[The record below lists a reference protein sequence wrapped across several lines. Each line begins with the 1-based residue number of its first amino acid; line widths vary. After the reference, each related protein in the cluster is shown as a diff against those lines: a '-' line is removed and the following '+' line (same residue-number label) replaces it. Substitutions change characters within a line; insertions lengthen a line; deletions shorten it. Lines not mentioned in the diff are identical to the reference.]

1 MSYKKLY
8 FDKLASFGR
17 LLGKNKKE
25 QNINKSVSNS
35 SMESSVAKNTKLN
48 TSGKSKK
55 NMPKKR
61 NYNDRENVNKNEK
74 ETNIN
79 ISSND
84 SNNMQSLGKNFQEFM
99 ELTSVD
105 SIYEENNVALVDLNT
120 IFIAE
125 TYLKTLPDYLPNEL
139 KRKAVLDIIL
149 SSGLSADKLLK
160 DGEERKKVLN
170 NFLQRFSQTT
180 EKIIRNYE
188 NEILKLSESI
198 QANKKSIIERKELQE
213 EQIAIINYEIQR
225 LQRIIN
231 FLQGECS

>member
-55 NMPKKR
+55 NMPEKR

-180 EKIIRNYE
+180 EKIIRDYE

>member
-55 NMPKKR
+55 NMPEKR

-160 DGEERKKVLN
+160 DGEERKK
-170 NFLQRFSQTT
+170 S
-180 EKIIRNYE
+180 
-188 NEILKLSESI
+188 
-198 QANKKSIIERKELQE
+198 
-213 EQIAIINYEIQR
+213 
-225 LQRIIN
+225 
-231 FLQGECS
+231 

>member
-55 NMPKKR
+55 NMPEKR

-84 SNNMQSLGKNFQEFM
+84 SNIA
-99 ELTSVD
+99 SV
-105 SIYEENNVALVDLNT
+105 SHVIN
-120 IFIAE
+120 
-125 TYLKTLPDYLPNEL
+125 KPC
-139 KRKAVLDIIL
+139 KRNWK
-149 SSGLSADKLLK
+149 
-160 DGEERKKVLN
+160 
-170 NFLQRFSQTT
+170 Q
-180 EKIIRNYE
+180 
-188 NEILKLSESI
+188 
-198 QANKKSIIERKELQE
+198 
-213 EQIAIINYEIQR
+213 
-225 LQRIIN
+225 
-231 FLQGECS
+231 